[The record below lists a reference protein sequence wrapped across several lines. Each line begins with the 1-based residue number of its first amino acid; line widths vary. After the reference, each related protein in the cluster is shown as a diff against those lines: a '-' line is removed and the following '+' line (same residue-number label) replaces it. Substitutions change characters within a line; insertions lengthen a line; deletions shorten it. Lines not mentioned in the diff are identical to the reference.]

1 MRNDRKNLTKKITI
15 ILALICFTI
24 GASTSIYAQDDP
36 RVLFISSYSQNYNSV
51 PDQIAGIHEALD
63 PHRILLD
70 IEYMDTK
77 RFDTQEHIDNFYA
90 SLQYKLK
97 VLDPYDAIIVGDDQ
111 ALEFATTHQ
120 KDLFDELP
128 IIFLGINDVN
138 RAEKAAQNEYIT
150 GVIEITPYKENIE
163 LALKFNSNVK
173 RVIGILDNSITG
185 AGHKDQFYGAVGYY
199 PSLRFEDINTSEY
212 TYEELAEIFQGI
224 QDDSII
230 LYLDMHHDRTG
241 EYKTIEEAAAFI
253 SENTYVPV
261 YRPSIGGVGQG
272 IVGGIQ
278 ISYQESGKI
287 AGDMVL
293 QVLAGTPIETI
304 TMIDKSPYY
313 PIFDY
318 QVLQKF
324 NMDKG
329 LVPHDAVLINKEVS
343 YFEEHLYFILG
354 IFGVLI
360 VMLIISTLLG
370 LDNLRH
376 RSMQRKLKESNEE
389 LSATYEELAA
399 TEEELRFQYQVIE
412 ENARRN
418 ELLNQ
423 KYEHAINSTNS
434 VVWEVNLQ
442 TRKVYFSENINNLFS
457 LPLHSMGN
465 IDRVMRR
472 FLTGDTIRGID
483 EEIQAYLSKKKNEIN
498 LQVPLRAGS
507 LTKWIKIQGK
517 AISGDQEQLLLYGI
531 LTDVTVTKLQEEYID
546 QLAHNDYLTGLPN
559 RMSFMNKLME
569 ETQNGNP
576 LIIIFMDIDNFK
588 EINDT
593 LGHVWGDKVLR
604 AVAQRLSENACQ
616 GMFISRFGGDEFLV
630 LSSNGGGSV
639 EGCIKHIREI
649 FAQPI
654 LIDNTE
660 FNIKFSIGITRFPE
674 DSTDI
679 HQLIMNA
686 DTALYHVKRNG
697 KNNHMFYNQ
706 EMQKELRNKSEVEG
720 ILRKSLQEDG
730 IYLLYQPQ
738 VNVKTGEVES
748 FEALARLKNHAI
760 PPNVFIRIAEE
771 SDLICQIGRAV
782 TIKAI
787 QQLASWRD
795 KGHPRKRI
803 SINFSSK
810 QMRDKEYLAFLV
822 ETLKEYNL
830 NGQYVELEIT
840 ESILLEETNL
850 TLEFLEQ
857 VKSMGISIA
866 LDDFGTGFSS
876 INYLTYIPVD
886 KVKLDKT
893 LCDKFLNSGNTKV
906 IDSIIALAHGL
917 NLVITAE
924 GIEEEWQYERL
935 KASGCDMIQGYLFSK
950 PLESDQADQIYD
962 INFFQFD

>member
-1 MRNDRKNLTKKITI
+1 M
-15 ILALICFTI
+15 
-24 GASTSIYAQDDP
+24 
-36 RVLFISSYSQNYNSV
+36 
-51 PDQIAGIHEALD
+51 
-63 PHRILLD
+63 
-70 IEYMDTK
+70 
-77 RFDTQEHIDNFYA
+77 
-90 SLQYKLK
+90 
-97 VLDPYDAIIVGDDQ
+97 
-111 ALEFATTHQ
+111 
-120 KDLFDELP
+120 
-128 IIFLGINDVN
+128 
-138 RAEKAAQNEYIT
+138 
-150 GVIEITPYKENIE
+150 
-163 LALKFNSNVK
+163 KFNSNVK

-212 TYEELAEIFQGI
+212 TFEELAEILRGI

-230 LYLDMHHDRTG
+230 LYLDMHHDKAG
-241 EYKTIEEAAAFI
+241 EFKTIEEAAAFI
-253 SENTYVPV
+253 GENTHVPV
-261 YRPSIGGVGQG
+261 YRPSIGGVGEG

-293 QVLAGTPIETI
+293 QVLEGTPIETI
-304 TMIDKSPYY
+304 SMIDKSPYY

-318 QVLQKF
+318 KVLQKF
-324 NMDKG
+324 NIDKG
-329 LVPHDAVLINKEVS
+329 MVPPDSVLINKEVS

-354 IFGVLI
+354 VFAVLI

-376 RSMQRKLKESNEE
+376 RTMQRKLKESNEE

-399 TEEELRFQYQVIE
+399 TEEELRFQYKVTE
-412 ENARRN
+412 ENAQRS
-418 ELLNQ
+418 ELLKQ

-434 VVWEVNLQ
+434 VVWEVSLQ
-442 TRKVYFSENINNLFS
+442 TRKVYFSENINSLLS
-457 LPLHSMGN
+457 LPLHSIGN
-465 IDRVMRR
+465 IDQVLRS
-472 FLTGDTIRGID
+472 FFD
-483 EEIQAYLSKKKNEIN
+483 EEIIRELEEETQAYLSKKKSEIN
-498 LQVPLRAGS
+498 IQIPLDAGDNQ
-507 LTKWIKIQGK
+507 TKWLKIQGK
-517 AISGDQEQLLLYGI
+517 AKSGDQEEVLLYGI
-531 LTDVTVTKLQEEYID
+531 LTDVTQTKLQEEYID

-569 ETQNGNP
+569 ETQKGNP

-604 AVAQRLSENACQ
+604 AVAQILSGNACQ
-616 GMFISRFGGDEFLV
+616 GMFVSRFGGDEFLV
-630 LSSNGGGSV
+630 LATNGSGII
-639 EGCIKHIREI
+639 EGCIKQIREV
-649 FAQPI
+649 FAEPI

-660 FNIKFSIGITRFPE
+660 FSIKFSMGITRFPE

-697 KNNHMFYNQ
+697 KNNYMFYNQ
-706 EMQKELRNKSEVEG
+706 EMQKELRNKAEIEG
-720 ILRKSLQEDG
+720 ILRKSLQDDS

-738 VNVKTGEVES
+738 VNVKTGEVEG
-748 FEALARLKNHAI
+748 FEALARLKDHAI
-760 PPNVFIRIAEE
+760 PPNVFIQIAEE

-795 KGHPRKRI
+795 KGYPRKPI

-810 QMRDKEYLAFLV
+810 QMRDKDYLVFLV
-822 ETLKEYNL
+822 QTLKEYNL
-830 NGQYVELEIT
+830 DGRYLEIEIT
-840 ESILLEETNL
+840 ESILLEETAL

-857 VKSMGISIA
+857 VKSLGISIA

-886 KVKLDKT
+886 KVKLDKS
-893 LCDKFLNSGNTKV
+893 LCDKFLNSDNTRV

-924 GIEEEWQYERL
+924 GIEEPWQYAQL
-935 KASGCDMIQGYLFSK
+935 KASGCDTIQGYLFSK
-950 PLESDQADQIYD
+950 PLEADSAEEIYD
-962 INFFQFD
+962 KNFLQVD